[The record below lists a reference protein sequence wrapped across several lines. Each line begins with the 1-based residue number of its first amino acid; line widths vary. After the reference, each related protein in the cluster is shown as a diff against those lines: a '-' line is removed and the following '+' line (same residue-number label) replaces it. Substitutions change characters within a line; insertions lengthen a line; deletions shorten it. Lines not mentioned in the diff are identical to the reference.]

1 MRAIFCVLKDAWS
14 MAKDEKKLRRAAI
27 VLWIFCLLDYIVRM
41 LQPLLQSSLLN
52 GIDKILSGEDGFRMM
67 LLAGAGMLASG
78 VYLNFSSM
86 KQRPIY
92 LEASSE
98 LKIKI
103 WQLVLQR
110 LVDL

>member
-52 GIDKILSGEDGFRMM
+52 GIDKDPFGRRRVSYDALSGRWY
-67 LLAGAGMLASG
+67 AGKWCLS
-78 VYLNFSSM
+78 
-86 KQRPIY
+86 
-92 LEASSE
+92 
-98 LKIKI
+98 
-103 WQLVLQR
+103 
-110 LVDL
+110 